1 MLKAGV
7 SVSPADVQELI
18 RLLRNAGSFDIAARL
33 GSMDE
38 VEADLLNLT
47 SDDREVILLTL
58 ADAHSGGLARLR
70 AVLLKQRLWVKREG
84 LRSRP
89 TTQATNR
96 GRNAGRRNGR
106 L

>member
-1 MLKAGV
+1 MLRSGV
-7 SVSPADVQELI
+7 SISQADVQELI

-33 GSMDE
+33 GGMDDL
-38 VEADLLNLT
+38 EADLLNL
-47 SDDREVILLTL
+47 SSNDREVILLTL
-58 ADAHSGGLARLR
+58 ADAHSVGLARLR

-89 TTQATNR
+89 TTQATSR
-96 GRNAGRRNGR
+96 GRNAGRKNGR

>member
-1 MLKAGV
+1 MLRAGV
-7 SVSPADVQELI
+7 SVSQADVQELI

-38 VEADLLNLT
+38 VEADLLNLS

-58 ADAHSGGLARLR
+58 ADADSGGLARLR

-89 TTQATNR
+89 ITHATSR
-96 GRNAGRRNGR
+96 GRNAGRKNGR

>member
-1 MLKAGV
+1 MLRAGV
-7 SVSPADVQELI
+7 SVSQADVQELI

-38 VEADLLNLT
+38 VEADLLNL
-47 SDDREVILLTL
+47 SSVDREVILLTL

-84 LRSRP
+84 LRSR
-89 TTQATNR
+89 QATPATSR

-106 L
+106 F